1 MEVMLKDVYANP
13 ESPACFAGVNKVY
26 KEAKKRNK
34 RITMKHVRDFLA
46 KQDAYTLHRDVRRRF
61 KRNMTKTSG
70 IDVDWQADLA
80 DMQRLKKENNGF
92 TFILVIVDVLSRFA
106 FAEPIKRKTPE
117 LVAAAFEKIIK
128 RSDRRCTTLTTDR
141 GLEFRGH
148 NFQEMLR
155 RYDIEHHY
163 ATSPDVKCAIVERY
177 IRTMKTRIW
186 RYFTYSKTVNYT
198 KVLQKIVTSTNNSVH
213 STIGCA
219 PSEVNMKNQA
229 EIWQRLYGQPDKPIK
244 PLYKAGDHVR
254 ITKEKGKLTKGYLPN
269 FTSEVFVVQKLLKN
283 RHPATYKLIDLTGE
297 QLDGIFYN
305 AELVR
310 VTPLSKLGQQIEEI
324 VKSEQRRKQL
334 WHLVKIKDKTRWIRD
349 SQLI

>member
-1 MEVMLKDVYANP
+1 MEVMLNDVYTNP
-13 ESPACFAGVNKVY
+13 ESPACFAGVNKVF

-61 KRNMTKTSG
+61 KRNMTVTSG
-70 IDVDWQADLA
+70 IDIDWQADLA

-106 FAEPIKRKTPE
+106 FAEPIKRKTTE
-117 LVAAAFEKIIK
+117 MVAEAFERIMK
-128 RSDRRCTTLTTDR
+128 RSGRRCWLLTTDR
-141 GLEFRGH
+141 GTEFRGH

-155 RYDIEHHY
+155 ENDIQHHY
-163 ATSPDVKCAIVERY
+163 ATSPDVKCAIAERY
-177 IRTMKTRIW
+177 IRTLKTRLW
-186 RYFTYSKTVNYT
+186 RYFTKHKTLNYT
-198 KVLQKIVTSTNNSVH
+198 KILQKMVTSTNNSVH

-219 PSEVNMKNQA
+219 PSDVNIKNQ
-229 EIWQRLYGQPDKPIK
+229 EQIMQRLYGDEKK
-244 PLYKAGDHVR
+244 TTTKLYKAGDHVR
-254 ITKEKGKLTKGYLPN
+254 ITKEKGKLSKGYQPN
-269 FTSEVFVVQKLLKN
+269 FTSEVFVVQKVLKN
-283 RHPATYKLIDLTGE
+283 RFPATYKLTDLTGE
-297 QLDGIFYN
+297 VLDGIFYN

-310 VTPLSKLGQQIEEI
+310 VTPLSKLGQQVVEI

-334 WHLVKIKDKTRWIRD
+334 WHLAKIKDKTRWIRD